1 MEIQGRQAGE
11 PRPTHQVYEEE
22 QRALIDANRARVRAA
37 REDLGVI
44 AQERLARLRA
54 ARQQGL
60 QTSRETQASER
71 RDAIELSAAA
81 RAAHESQNSGPAQRE
96 ARVRELAEAHR
107 MERLHTPERIERAAE
122 RLLEG

>member
-11 PRPTHQVYEEE
+11 PTRSREMFEEK

-37 REDLGVI
+37 REDLAAV
-44 AQERLARLRA
+44 ARERLARLRD
-54 ARQQGL
+54 ARERV
-60 QTSRETQASER
+60 QTSDGSESRPRERA
-71 RDAIELSAAA
+71 DAVELSAAA
-81 RAAHESQNSGPAQRE
+81 LETHEPSSAERE

-107 MERLHTPERIERAAE
+107 LEHLHTPERIERAAQ